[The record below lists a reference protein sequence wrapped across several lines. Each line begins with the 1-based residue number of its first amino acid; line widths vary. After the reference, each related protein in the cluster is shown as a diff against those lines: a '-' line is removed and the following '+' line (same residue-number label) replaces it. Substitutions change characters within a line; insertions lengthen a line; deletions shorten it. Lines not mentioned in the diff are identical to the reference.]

1 MTVRFYLLLCMSLLH
16 QPPDFTSMLANYIN
30 LHSFF
35 RLDEFVELLN
45 NIFIVAQNSFLA
57 AFNEVTQFLV
67 SARD

>member
-1 MTVRFYLLLCMSLLH
+1 MLFTFVHVIVTSTA
-16 QPPDFTSMLANYIN
+16 DFTSMLANYIN

-35 RLDEFVELLN
+35 RLDEFVELLS